1 MNLITDRTQADIGTS
16 RGCYNAS
23 DLNRVEGAV
32 DEILSDMTNLP
43 QTLQALAETLGI
55 SWHSGYNPG
64 LTPPSLTVK
73 TDWSRWDYPT
83 VSAMERYLGN
93 VAALAEALG
102 LQVSLPG
109 TMENLTIGDAN
120 DIEQALL
127 DCEAALGTYELPLYR
142 AAEAL
147 PRSGAGI
154 YAGMM

>member
-1 MNLITDRTQADIGTS
+1 MNLITDRTLADLGTS

-32 DEILSDMTNLP
+32 GALLSDMTNLP
-43 QTLQALAETLGI
+43 QTLQALAESLGI
-55 SWHSGYNPG
+55 SWYSGYDPG

-83 VSAMERYLGN
+83 AAPMERYLGN
-93 VAALAEALG
+93 VLALSEALG
-102 LQVSLPG
+102 LHPSLPD
-109 TMENLTIGDAN
+109 TMDNLTLTGAN
-120 DIEQALL
+120 QIEQALL
-127 DCEAALGTYELPLYR
+127 DCEAALGTYALPLYR

-147 PRSGAGI
+147 PRSGAGL